1 MSKRLFEQLD
11 SVLITE
17 DQIIEK
23 FELSDDAIALLEIAA
38 FMETKTIEEGLNFG
52 KLLGK
57 LGLKAHKGTGI
68 IQVISRAGKNI
79 GELFWYLLQAQRGDE
94 AAKIKV
100 KEIAS
105 KKIKKEDII
114 NFILMLDQAS
124 LHLLSG
130 PLHTLSAI
138 TGIHIEA
145 DLHKIGSTSE
155 LIKKAV
161 KELEDASKNLV
172 GKLKDKMVGYV
183 KNIKTIMSLA

>member
-1 MSKRLFEQLD
+1 MSKLLEQLE
-11 SVLITE
+11 SHLITE
-17 DQIIEK
+17 DQIVEK
-23 FELSDDAIALLEIAA
+23 FELSDHAIALLEAGV
-38 FMETKTIEEGLNFG
+38 FMETETLEEGLNFG

-57 LGLKAHKGTGI
+57 LGLKAHKGAGL
-68 IQVISRAGKNI
+68 IQILGKAGKNI
-79 GELFWYLLQAQRGDE
+79 GELFWYLFQAQRGDE
-94 AAKIKV
+94 TAKLKV
-100 KEIAS
+100 KEIVS

-161 KELEDASKNLV
+161 KELEDASKSLV
-172 GKLKDKMVGYV
+172 GKLKDKIVGYI
-183 KNIKTIMSLA
+183 KNIKSVMSLA